1 MDNTDTQK
9 KPEDASVGQE
19 VAGETAVPAVDA
31 TPVVDDAEG
40 VTDQEVETLAT
51 HDQEDEPVDAD
62 AVPQNAAEQAAA
74 EDAGAAVA
82 QSEASTEDEDDAID
96 NSGDDDEPD
105 ELPVRSSPETNQAM
119 GIMQIESY
127 INAQMTDIAKL
138 RDMMKDISSSYN
150 DAFANDASY
159 RDLDAKAKE
168 AAKVKNNYKKQM
180 MGDPALQDLAN
191 KLDGMKSEMR
201 DLQTALSDYLREYN
215 RVSGLTQFE
224 TKDGEI
230 LEIVN
235 VFKLVKK
242 KD

>member
-1 MDNTDTQK
+1 MDNTDTPK
-9 KPEDASVGQE
+9 KPEDTTSEEMVTQ
-19 VAGETAVPAVDA
+19 
-31 TPVVDDAEG
+31 TPVSESAAEAAESSMEAAG
-40 VTDQEVETLAT
+40 SDMEAVE
-51 HDQEDEPVDAD
+51 AD
-62 AVPQNAAEQAAA
+62 AVPQNQAEQAAA

-82 QSEASTEDEDDAID
+82 QPDSPEDDTDDEVSEDEDDALD

-105 ELPVRSSPETNQAM
+105 ELPVRTTPETNQAM
-119 GIMQIESY
+119 GIMQIEGY
-127 INAQMTDIAKL
+127 INAQMTDISKL

-168 AAKVKNNYKKQM
+168 ATKVKNNYKKQM

>member
-19 VAGETAVPAVDA
+19 VAGETAVPAVD
-31 TPVVDDAEG
+31 TTSVVDDAEG
-40 VTDQEVETLAT
+40 ATDQEVETRAT
-51 HDQEDEPVDAD
+51 NDQEDEPVDAD
-62 AVPQNAAEQAAA
+62 AVPQNAAERAVA
-74 EDAGAAVA
+74 EDAGAAFT
-82 QSEASTEDEDDAID
+82 QS
-96 NSGDDDEPD
+96 PMH
-105 ELPVRSSPETNQAM
+105 SSPETNQAM

-127 INAQMTDIAKL
+127 INAQMADIAKL
-138 RDMMKDISSSYN
+138 RDTMKDISSAYN
-150 DAFANDASY
+150 DAFANDATY

-168 AAKVKNNYKKQM
+168 AAKAKNNYKKQM

-191 KLDGMKSEMR
+191 KIDGMKSEMR
-201 DLQTALSDYLREYN
+201 ELQTALSDYLREYN

-242 KD
+242 KN

>member
-9 KPEDASVGQE
+9 KPEDTLVGQE
-19 VAGETAVPAVDA
+19 VAGEATVPDGDTTSVVEVDTAL
-31 TPVVDDAEG
+31 EN
-40 VTDQEVETLAT
+40 E
-51 HDQEDEPVDAD
+51 
-62 AVPQNAAEQAAA
+62 AEQAASEDTEATVVEADSSVNDEPA
-74 EDAGAAVA
+74 EL
-82 QSEASTEDEDDAID
+82 EEDEDDAID
-96 NSGDDDEPD
+96 NSSDDDEPD
-105 ELPVRSSPETNQAM
+105 ELPVRTSPETNQAM
-119 GIMQIESY
+119 GIMQIEGY

-168 AAKVKNNYKKQM
+168 AAKAKNNYKKQM

-215 RVSGLTQFE
+215 RVSGMTQFE